1 MKTIY
6 LTPIGFILEDNKGL
20 RGIKFADNVIEGAKI
35 YKDILSGRISDPLRK
50 LVNSEFDK
58 KETYETQSPV
68 LHDCLKNLGYNVKL
82 VDKKVDTISLLTNS
96 RLAKDHIDAWNK
108 VRNILEE
115 VTKLKLREDLASKDL
130 MIIQAISAYEEV
142 VEMINIMYERLRE
155 WYGTYFPELAEVVHK
170 IDSYVNLVANITYK
184 EDFSYES
191 LSEYGYSE
199 DKIKRI
205 AELAEASVGTYLTD
219 QDLNTI
225 KLYAQRLKNL
235 IDLRDVLDRYL
246 QQTVSEVAPNLY
258 ALIGYKITAKLISKA
273 GGLSKLAALPAS
285 TIQLLGAEKAL
296 FRALRKGTK
305 PPKHGY
311 IFQHP
316 YINQSPRG
324 IRGKIARTMASKIAI
339 AARADAFGGE
349 FIGDKLAEDLR
360 KKIEDLRKRYREIM
374 RKKELRVKRK
384 KRVKK

>member
-1 MKTIY
+1 MKTVY
-6 LTPIGFILEDNKGL
+6 LTPVGIIFEDGKELKGV
-20 RGIKFADNVIEGAKI
+20 KFADDITEGAKT
-35 YKDILSGRISDPLRK
+35 YKDLLSGRISDQVKK
-50 LVNSEFDK
+50 LINSEFK
-58 KETYETQSPV
+58 RESSYQTQSPV
-68 LHDCLKNLGYNVKL
+68 LYDCLKNLGYNVKL
-82 VDKKVDTISLLTNS
+82 MDKQVDTINLLIS
-96 RLAKDHIDAWNK
+96 SGLAKDHVDAWNK
-108 VRNILEE
+108 VRSVLEE
-115 VTKLKLREDLASKDL
+115 VTKLKLREDLANKDL
-130 MIIQAISAYEEV
+130 MIIQAISAYEET

-155 WYGTYFPELAEVVHK
+155 WYGTYFPELSEVVRK

-184 EDFSYES
+184 EDFNYEN

-199 DKIKRI
+199 DRIKRI
-205 AELAEASVGTYLTD
+205 IELAEVSVGTYLTE
-219 QDLNTI
+219 QDLNMI
-225 KLYAQRLKNL
+225 KFYAQRLKNL
-235 IDLRDVLDRYL
+235 IDLRDALDKYL

-296 FRALRKGTK
+296 FRSLRKGTK

-349 FIGDKLAEDLR
+349 FIGDKLAEELR
-360 KKIEDLRKRYREIM
+360 KKVEDLRRRYREIM
-374 RKKELRVKRK
+374 RKKELRMKRK
-384 KRVKK
+384 RRMKR